1 MQVEDNGCGISPEIS
16 EMVRKLPETDDI
28 KIHLSGIGLKIIYL
42 RLKLFFIGNFTL
54 LLEPL
59 PHKGTLATL
68 KIPKS

>member
-1 MQVEDNGCGISPEIS
+1 
-16 EMVRKLPETDDI
+16 
-28 KIHLSGIGLKIIYL
+28 
-42 RLKLFFIGNFTL
+42 LFFKGNFTL